1 MKTLN
6 SYLDRPEISR
16 NASFALLFGNQCLVS
31 LHFAWSNKLLE
42 EVTLDLV
49 GNDFSAVVN
58 DFGIPD
64 GRECIPDGRE

>member
-1 MKTLN
+1 MLCNRGPKKFSLCLN
-6 SYLDRPEISR
+6 S
-16 NASFALLFGNQCLVS
+16 
-31 LHFAWSNKLLE
+31 KE

-64 GRECIPDGRE
+64 SREWIPDNQE

>member
-1 MKTLN
+1 MPSSNLAN
-6 SYLDRPEISR
+6 I
-16 NASFALLFGNQCLVS
+16 LVS
-31 LHFAWSNKLLE
+31 HTKHSISAIRVPSIRMDLGQYSRE

>member
-1 MKTLN
+1 MHHRT
-6 SYLDRPEISR
+6 SLDSSAVM
-16 NASFALLFGNQCLVS
+16 NTTAAGHTKSM
-31 LHFAWSNKLLE
+31 E